1 MMEQKINVP
10 YDSSGGNFPNPR
22 ISVNNV
28 YNCDAF
34 PWPKNTVLIGRVSKI
49 NDINKKSFSTAFRSV
64 KVRSFS
70 DATIDDMYD
79 NLISLLTASLVLHMG
94 TNKSPN
100 EASFQ
105 IYDKLLT
112 LVHFIKETTNCHT
125 VLPLPIDRL
134 DDVKATLT
142 IRRLNG

>member
-1 MMEQKINVP
+1 MEQKINVP
-10 YDSSGGNFPNPR
+10 YDSSGGNFPNLL

-34 PWPKNTVLIGRVSKI
+34 PWPENRVLIGRVSKI

-94 TNKSPN
+94 TNNGRQMKH
-100 EASFQ
+100 
-105 IYDKLLT
+105 
-112 LVHFIKETTNCHT
+112 HFRFTINC
-125 VLPLPIDRL
+125 
-134 DDVKATLT
+134 
-142 IRRLNG
+142 